1 MEKQE
6 ELNYKL
12 GILEQQIQQ
21 TQDQLK
27 AVEDTIGE
35 LKILNSGLD
44 NLIGS
49 KNKETFSNV
58 GRGIYIKTKIL
69 SENLLVDIGNKK
81 LVKKSVPETKEIIKE
96 QIKKLEEIQEQL
108 EKSMEDINQELT
120 KTFLEYQKKN
130 E

>member
-21 TQDQLK
+21 TQEQLK
-27 AVEDTIGE
+27 AVEDTIEE
-35 LKILNSGLD
+35 LKTLNSGLD

-49 KNKETFSNV
+49 KNKETFANV

-69 SENLLVDIGNKK
+69 SENLLVDIGDKK
-81 LVKKSVPETKEIIKE
+81 LITKTVPETKEIIKE
-96 QIKKLEEIQEQL
+96 QIKKLGDIQKQL
-108 EKSMEDINQELT
+108 EKAMEDINQELT

-130 E
+130 G